1 MFIQFSKHKKNS
13 SKYQKFFSK
22 VRKIGLG
29 CSISAVDFQWW
40 IFSGGFSAVDFQ
52 RWIFSGRFSEA
63 DFQRRI
69 FSSGF
74 SAVEFQL
81 WIFSGGF
88 SAVDIQLWIFRG
100 GFSAVAFSLAS
111 FSAVYRNHFLSFMFS
126 NVNFLQAFCSQIVC

>member
-29 CSISAVDFQWW
+29 CSISAADFQRW
-40 IFSGGFSAVDFQ
+40 IFSGEFSAVDFQ

-88 SAVDIQLWIFRG
+88 SAV
-100 GFSAVAFSLAS
+100 AFSLAS